1 MPREPQHI
9 REFKKFIQ
17 GDPTADDL
25 PRLEAEIY
33 GTNDRA
39 RAVMLGAFVELSLEI
54 FLKNKRRPSLNSEDT
69 RDMFDYSGPL
79 GTFSSKILIGY
90 AFNWYGPET
99 RKDLTLIRTLRNG
112 FAHSRKS
119 FDFESESVAN
129 ICGLLQSP
137 DWPGSFIPKGYL
149 ELVRD
154 ETAHDKKH
162 PRTRYISACHTLSER
177 LFQNAGVIRLIGATL
192 PDLR

>member
-1 MPREPQHI
+1 MAREPQYVQQ
-9 REFKKFIQ
+9 FKKFAR

-39 RAVMLGAFVELSLEI
+39 RAVMLGAVVELSLEL
-54 FLKNKRRPSLNSEDT
+54 FLKSRRRPSLNAEDT
-69 RDMFDYSGPL
+69 REMFEYTGPL
-79 GTFSSKILIGY
+79 GTFASKILIGY

-99 RKDLTLIRTLRNG
+99 RKDLTLIRTLRNE
-112 FAHSRKS
+112 FAHSRRS
-119 FDFESESVAN
+119 FDFESETVAKVCAN
-129 ICGLLQSP
+129 LQSP
-137 DWPGSFIPKGYL
+137 DWPGSFIPKSYL

-154 ETAHDKKH
+154 ETAHDKQH

-177 LFQNAGVIRLIGATL
+177 LFQHAGVIRLSGAAL
-192 PDLR
+192 PDLS